1 MNDGSEK
8 HLFSEKALENL
19 ESGRQSELLTNTV
32 SFWNWFSLAA
42 LTFFLAAALYWGFFG
57 TMTENVRGLGITVSG
72 GIEAITAR
80 SSGLIQSLTIAPGEH
95 VIRNEIVGQLSDNQA
110 FHNLKRAEIE
120 YKELQ
125 SRIQNLEN
133 GPARRPN
140 GAADTERR
148 IQNLRNTLE
157 RKEQELELERHF
169 FRESIWLR
177 SNSDGIVMELLKGPG
192 DAVKAGDTIALLSR
206 SEQKFRKVIAFVPI
220 EIGKKVKPGMSA
232 YFAPGSLKPQD
243 YGYVR
248 GVVRETS
255 QFAVNSDSIVTELK
269 NRDFAAAVSRSGVQ
283 ARLVIELLPDRKT
296 VSGLKWTSRNGAGA
310 MVDSGTVGQ
319 VIINT
324 EYRSPISYVIPFF
337 REKVFGIGRSIRPE
351 DRQ

>member
-1 MNDGSEK
+1 MNDGNEK
-8 HLFSEKALENL
+8 QFFSEKALENL

-72 GIEAITAR
+72 GIEAIVAR
-80 SSGLIQSLTIAPGEH
+80 SSGIIQNLNIAPGEH

-120 YKELQ
+120 YKEFLRRTEAV
-125 SRIQNLEN
+125 S
-133 GPARRPN
+133 GAARREKEN
-140 GAADTERR
+140 ADSGLQE
-148 IQNLRNTLE
+148 LRTTLE
-157 RKEQELELERHF
+157 LKKQELELERRF
-169 FRESIWLR
+169 FQENIWLR
-177 SNSDGIVMELLKGPG
+177 SNSEGTVIEILKGPG
-192 DAVKAGDTIALLSR
+192 DAVSAGDTIALLSR
-206 SEQKFRKVIAFVPI
+206 SEQKFRKVIAFVPV
-220 EIGKKVKPGMSA
+220 EMGKKVKPGMSA

-269 NRDFAAAVSRSGVQ
+269 NRDFAAAVSKTGVQ

-296 VSGLKWTSRNGAGA
+296 VSGLKWTSRNGTDIA
-310 MVDSGTVGQ
+310 VDSGTVGR

-337 REKVFGIGRSIRPE
+337 REKVFGIGRSDFPE
-351 DRQ
+351 ERQ

>member
-1 MNDGSEK
+1 
-8 HLFSEKALENL
+8 
-19 ESGRQSELLTNTV
+19 
-32 SFWNWFSLAA
+32 
-42 LTFFLAAALYWGFFG
+42 
-57 TMTENVRGLGITVSG
+57 
-72 GIEAITAR
+72 
-80 SSGLIQSLTIAPGEH
+80 
-95 VIRNEIVGQLSDNQA
+95 
-110 FHNLKRAEIE
+110 
-120 YKELQ
+120 
-125 SRIQNLEN
+125 
-133 GPARRPN
+133 
-140 GAADTERR
+140 
-148 IQNLRNTLE
+148 
-157 RKEQELELERHF
+157 
-169 FRESIWLR
+169 
-177 SNSDGIVMELLKGPG
+177 MELLKGPG

-351 DRQ
+351 DRR